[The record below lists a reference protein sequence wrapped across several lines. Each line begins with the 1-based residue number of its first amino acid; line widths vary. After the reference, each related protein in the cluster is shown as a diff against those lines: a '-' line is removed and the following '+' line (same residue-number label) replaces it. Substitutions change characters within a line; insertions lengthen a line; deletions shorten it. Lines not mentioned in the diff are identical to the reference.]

1 MFYVN
6 IKLVINM
13 KRMVSGIKPTGN
25 LTLGNYIGAIKQF
38 VELQKNYESFIF
50 VADLHALT
58 INPDPTELKRK
69 TKEIVALYLA
79 CGLNGDNTYIFNQSE
94 NIYHSMLSWTLECH
108 TYFGEL
114 NRMTQ
119 FKDKSKDGKETI
131 TTGLFTYPVLMA
143 SDILIYDADVVPVG
157 LDQKQHLEL
166 TRDLAIRFNNKYGDT
181 FKVPE
186 PLIPKFGDKI
196 MNLQNPTEKMGK
208 SDDNN
213 KGNIYLL
220 DDLEVARKKIM
231 SAVTDSD
238 NLIKYDLNLK
248 PGISNLIIIYSSLTN
263 KSIIDIEEEFKE
275 SNYGTFKTKVADE
288 VIKLLEQI
296 QKNYKEIIN
305 SDTIET
311 ILDKGINKTKMIAKE
326 KTYEVYHK
334 LGLGRY

>member
-196 MNLQNPTEKMGK
+196 MNLQSPTEKMGK
-208 SDDNN
+208 SDGNN

-220 DDLEVARKKIM
+220 DDLEIARKKIM